1 MTKLLSNETL
11 KSLNFARW
19 RDDEL
24 AHDDGGR
31 VRWPHAVLWASCL
44 IGFVGL
50 VWANLAEID
59 EITRGEGKVIT
70 ASQTQLVQNLE
81 GGIVSKIFVK
91 EGDLVERDQL
101 LFQLDDVRF
110 SSAFRE
116 GAQTERG
123 LKAKVARLQSEVSQK
138 GLSMPAEVSKDA
150 PELAANELAVYRS
163 RQQELSSR
171 LAVLR
176 EQLTQRS
183 QEVLELSSRRD
194 RSAEQLELL
203 KKEIAITA
211 PLVKQGAISDVELMR
226 LQRDS
231 ARLQQDYEGALLA
244 LPRTRAAVE
253 EAKRKIEEAG
263 DQFRAQAAAELSMA
277 RNELA
282 KQSETVPG
290 LQDRLTRTQVRSP
303 ARGYVKTIMN
313 KTVGGVVQPGTPLA
327 EIVAAEDA
335 LIVEVRIRPQD
346 VGFVHIGDKALV
358 KLTGYDYSIYGSM
371 DGKIVHLSADSVQ
384 PQAQPGQPAEAYYIA
399 HVRTTKPSITYQ
411 GKELPVIPGMNG
423 QVDVLTGKRTVMHYL
438 LKPIN
443 KTAERALTER

>member
-1 MTKLLSNETL
+1 
-11 KSLNFARW
+11 
-19 RDDEL
+19 
-24 AHDDGGR
+24 
-31 VRWPHAVLWASCL
+31 
-44 IGFVGL
+44 
-50 VWANLAEID
+50 
-59 EITRGEGKVIT
+59 
-70 ASQTQLVQNLE
+70 
-81 GGIVSKIFVK
+81 
-91 EGDLVERDQL
+91 VERDQL

-138 GLSMPAEVSKDA
+138 GLTMPAEVSKDA

-399 HVRTTKPSITYQ
+399 HVRTNKPSITYQ